1 MTRPRI
7 ARGFIAVATLVALA
21 VPSLARAVPT
31 DPEAKAHLERGN
43 AAYGKGDY
51 KLAVE
56 EYRKGYAKQDDPAF
70 LYTWAQA
77 ERKRNDCA
85 AAVKLYQRYL
95 ATNPPELSAE
105 YARDGILKCAE
116 ILAGDAAMPPG
127 AEDSP
132 PEDAPTDA
140 EVQPEVTPPEPTPTK
155 DDDRPKWP
163 RDPAAAVLVSLGAAG
178 ILAGVGVFVA
188 GSIEGGKPT
197 DTYGAY
203 DDQLAEVRKLY
214 IGGGVALG
222 LGVGL
227 LAGGIARWMVLRNRE
242 QKGGD
247 TQVSAMLGRGTMGLS
262 LTRRF

>member
-1 MTRPRI
+1 V
-7 ARGFIAVATLVALA
+7 FVSFATLLALA
-21 VPSLARAVPT
+21 MPQVARAVPT

-85 AAVKLYQRYL
+85 AAVRLYQRYL

-127 AEDSP
+127 ADGSSSED
-132 PEDAPTDA
+132 DPTVGPT
-140 EVQPEVTPPEPTPTK
+140 EPEVTPPEPGRAK
-155 DDDRPKWP
+155 SDDRPRWP
-163 RDPAAAVLVSLGAAG
+163 RDPAAVVLVSLGAIGIVAG
-178 ILAGVGVFVA
+178 AGVMAA
-188 GSIEGGKPT
+188 GSVEGGKTT

-203 DDQLAEVRKLY
+203 DDQLDRVRKLY

-227 LAGGIARWMVLRNRE
+227 LVGGVARWMLLRKRE
-242 QKGGD
+242 TKGGD

>member
-1 MTRPRI
+1 MTRLRL
-7 ARGFIAVATLVALA
+7 ARGFISFATLVALA

-31 DPEAKAHLERGN
+31 DPEAKAHLDRGN

-95 ATNPPELSAE
+95 ATNPPELSAD

-127 AEDSP
+127 AEDTP
-132 PEDAPTDA
+132 PADDPTDA
-140 EVQPEVTPPEPTPTK
+140 EAE
-155 DDDRPKWP
+155 RH
-163 RDPAAAVLVSLGAAG
+163 AAADVELANLGELVVVGA
-178 ILAGVGVFVA
+178 VGVRRLAPLDAPGHEHADA
-188 GSIEGGKPT
+188 G
-197 DTYGAY
+197 DDARGAQR
-203 DDQLAEVRKLY
+203 DQHRRGRIARPLRSVVLLARRRL
-214 IGGGVALG
+214 GRRDLGLG

-227 LAGGIARWMVLRNRE
+227 LAGGVARWMVLRNRE
-242 QKGGD
+242 RKGGD
-247 TQVSAMLGRGTMGLS
+247 TQVSALLGRGTMGLS

>member
-1 MTRPRI
+1 VTRLRF
-7 ARGFIAVATLVALA
+7 ARVFVSFATLLALA
-21 VPSLARAVPT
+21 VPQGARAVPT

-127 AEDSP
+127 AENSP
-132 PEDAPTDA
+132 PEDDPT
-140 EVQPEVTPPEPTPTK
+140 ETTEPEVTPPEPEPAKT
-155 DDDRPKWP
+155 DDRPKWP
-163 RDPAAAVLVSLGAAG
+163 RDPAAAVLVSLGAVG
-178 ILAGVGVFVA
+178 IVAGVGVFVA
-188 GSIEGGKPT
+188 GRIEGGKST

-203 DDQLAEVRKLY
+203 DDQLDQVRKLY

-227 LAGGIARWMVLRNRE
+227 LVGGVARWMVLRNRE
-242 QKGGD
+242 TKGGD

>member
-1 MTRPRI
+1 VTRLRL
-7 ARGFIAVATLVALA
+7 ARGFISFATLVALA

-31 DPEAKAHLERGN
+31 DPEAKAHLDRGN

-95 ATNPPELSAE
+95 ATNPPELSAD

-127 AEDSP
+127 AEDTP
-132 PEDAPTDA
+132 PADDPTDA
-140 EVQPEVTPPEPTPTK
+140 EAEPEVTPPEPTPSK
-155 DDDRPKWP
+155 QDDRPKWP

-178 ILAGVGVFVA
+178 IVAGIGVFVA

-227 LAGGIARWMVLRNRE
+227 LAGGVARWMVLRNRE
-242 QKGGD
+242 RKGGD
-247 TQVSAMLGRGTMGLS
+247 TQVSALLGRGTMGLS

>member
-1 MTRPRI
+1 MTRPRL
-7 ARGFIAVATLVALA
+7 ARGFIAFATLVALA

-140 EVQPEVTPPEPTPTK
+140 EAEPEVTPPEPTPTK

-227 LAGGIARWMVLRNRE
+227 LAGGIARWMVLRSRE

>member
-1 MTRPRI
+1 MTRLRL
-7 ARGFIAVATLVALA
+7 ARGFISFATLVALA

-31 DPEAKAHLERGN
+31 DPEAKAHLDRGN

-95 ATNPPELSAE
+95 ATNPPELSAD

-127 AEDSP
+127 AEDTP
-132 PEDAPTDA
+132 PADDPTDA
-140 EVQPEVTPPEPTPTK
+140 EAEPEVTPPEPTPSK
-155 DDDRPKWP
+155 QDDRPKWP

-178 ILAGVGVFVA
+178 IVAGIGVFVA

-227 LAGGIARWMVLRNRE
+227 LAGGVARWMVLRNRE
-242 QKGGD
+242 RKGGD
-247 TQVSAMLGRGTMGLS
+247 TQVSALLGRGTMGLS